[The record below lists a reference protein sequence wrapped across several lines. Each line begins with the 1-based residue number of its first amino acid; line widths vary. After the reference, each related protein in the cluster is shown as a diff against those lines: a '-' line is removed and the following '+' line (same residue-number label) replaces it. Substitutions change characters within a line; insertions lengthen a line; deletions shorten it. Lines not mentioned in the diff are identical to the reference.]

1 MPGEETRP
9 LTAEAQLRV
18 ARNALPALVA
28 RMGGEVT
35 ITRAE
40 LEELGRAYG
49 GYENLAVQVSESADG
64 FTFRTVRNPASIA
77 GAVADPKNGRLA

>member
-1 MPGEETRP
+1 MDPRER
-9 LTAEAQLRV
+9 QLAI

-35 ITRAE
+35 ITEEE

-49 GYENLAVQVSESADG
+49 GFENMAVQVEQRGSS
-64 FTFRTVRNPASIA
+64 FHFKVIRNPQTFGGA
-77 GAVADPKNGRLA
+77 GAGPEADPAARDS